1 MQFPFDDLA
10 LENQLLTLQNVML
23 RSGGKPRHI
32 MLLEEQSVQDF
43 GLTLFNTL
51 FTGAIGNCYAVSRRE
66 AELQGKGFRCH
77 TDGMAGACWFSIRW
91 VGFASC
97 SRAD

>member
-51 FTGAIGNCYAVSRRE
+51 FTGAIGKCYAVSRRE
-66 AELQGKGFRCH
+66 YVEVLSIMMFLLWRNRFV
-77 TDGMAGACWFSIRW
+77 AGESDALCFNEMR
-91 VGFASC
+91 
-97 SRAD
+97 